1 LKIILTNDDGIDE
14 PGLETLQRCVQDVGK
29 IVIVAPTQP
38 QSGSAHKVTTR
49 SPILVKKLGLNRYS
63 VDGTPADCSR
73 IALKQLVP
81 DADWLI
87 AGINPGANLGSDV
100 YNSGTVAAAREA
112 AILGCRSI
120 AISQYVAK
128 DQQINWE
135 ITGYHAAAVLKILIK
150 KNIEPS
156 YFWNV
161 NLPHPLNSYSEIPL
175 GFCGLDTNP
184 HKYDFRKNE
193 NEYIYTG
200 SIHERPRNPGTDVT
214 VCFDEKKI
222 SISKIAV
229 GTN

>member
-1 LKIILTNDDGIDE
+1 MKIILTNDDGIDA
-14 PGLETLQRCVQDVGK
+14 PGLEILQRGVQDQGE
-29 IVIVAPTQP
+29 IVIVAPAQP
-38 QSGSAHKVTTR
+38 QSGIGHKVTTW
-49 SPILVKKLGLNRYS
+49 SPIAAEKLDHNHYA

-73 IALKQLVP
+73 LALKQLVP

-128 DQQINWE
+128 DQQINWD

-150 KNIEPS
+150 KTIEPAW
-156 YFWNV
+156 FWNV
-161 NLPHPLNSYSEIPL
+161 NLPHPINDYSEIPL

-184 HKYDFRKNE
+184 HKYD
-193 NEYIYTG
+193 YL
-200 SIHERPRNPGTDVT
+200 
-214 VCFDEKKI
+214 KKKRVYLPFKGLI
-222 SISKIAV
+222 
-229 GTN
+229 